1 MKRFNAKNFRAC
13 KKPLAYLALALFIM
27 MPLMSQEA
35 IARGGHS
42 GSSSHFSS
50 FGSHSS
56 GRYSGS
62 YNRPSPPVSANKNS
76 PFGFFGS
83 SSGKNAAVA
92 GGAAAGATALGSAAS
107 SHQSQENASKIG
119 GQVNANQTSSNT
131 NAYGSPLALRQNDP
145 KAVNSSDN
153 RGTPYY
159 GSPQYTQN
167 RSEGASNF
175 NNGSG
180 MFGNFF
186 SSLAGSFAGSAIS
199 NSLFNHDHQN
209 TEAGAKDSAQ
219 TSQANSVGAVSGNS
233 SQNNEIKPEPNSS
246 SFLSS
251 LMSFVK
257 FLIIFGVIVF
267 VSRIIFSKFKSRALG

>member
-27 MPLMSQEA
+27 VPLMSQEA

-83 SSGKNAAVA
+83 SSGKNAAVS

-119 GQVNANQTSSNT
+119 GQVNGNQTTSNT

-145 KAVNSSDN
+145 KAVNPSDN
-153 RGTPYY
+153 RSAPYY
-159 GSPQYTQN
+159 GSTQYTQN
-167 RSEGASNF
+167 RNEAAPTV

-186 SSLAGSFAGSAIS
+186 SSLAGSIAGSTIS

-209 TEAGAKDSAQ
+209 AEAGAKDSAQ
-219 TSQANSVGAVSGNS
+219 TSQPNSVSAASSNG
-233 SQNNEIKPEPNSS
+233 SQNNGVKPESSSS
-246 SFLSS
+246 SFFGG
-251 LMSFVK
+251 LMSLVK
-257 FLIIFGVIVF
+257 FLIILGVVVF
-267 VSRIIFSKFKSRALG
+267 VFRLIFSKFKSRAFE